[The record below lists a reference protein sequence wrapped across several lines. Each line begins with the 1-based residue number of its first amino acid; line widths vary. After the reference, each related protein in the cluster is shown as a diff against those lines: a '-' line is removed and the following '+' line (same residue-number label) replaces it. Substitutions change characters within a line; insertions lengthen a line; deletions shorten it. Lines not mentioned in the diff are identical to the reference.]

1 MKNLVKE
8 LIKENEKILHT
19 YPNID
24 YNLKTSAGHRYMFNK
39 EIIGKLE
46 LLIIADVSQ
55 QRELLEWLSDELYFN
70 IHKDEIG
77 EILEDWE
84 TYNYSCG

>member
-55 QRELLEWLSDELYFN
+55 QRELLKAYAELIQKYYTNHFFDDAIEESIDQFLSL
-70 IHKDEIG
+70 
-77 EILEDWE
+77 
-84 TYNYSCG
+84 

>member
-55 QRELLEWLSDELYFN
+55 RSELLSRFLVQYNQNKLTSSDEMDIDLFLN
-70 IHKDEIG
+70 DNKP
-77 EILEDWE
+77 
-84 TYNYSCG
+84 T

>member
-55 QRELLEWLSDELYFN
+55 QRELLKAYAELIQKYYTNHFFDDAIEESIDRFLSL
-70 IHKDEIG
+70 
-77 EILEDWE
+77 
-84 TYNYSCG
+84 